1 MKDKEIGLFELYT
14 NAIRGK
20 LENEFSYKNVHQIP
34 KLVKITLNM
43 GVGKAAQDKKFID
56 KAISDLVLI
65 AGQKPKI
72 TYVKNSEAGFKIRS
86 GWPIGIMVTLRGPKM
101 YEFLERLLY
110 ISLPLSRDFRGL
122 NKKSFDRRGNY
133 NFGIRDQS
141 IFREIPYEQVDA
153 LRGMDIAVTT
163 TANTDAEAYA
173 LLLALGFP
181 FTGAKI
187 AQDQE

>member
-1 MKDKEIGLFELYT
+1 MKEVRLIELY
-14 NAIRGK
+14 NSAIR
-20 LENEFSYKNVHQIP
+20 ENLKKTYSYDNPHKIP
-34 KLVKITLNM
+34 KLVKVTINM
-43 GVGKAAQDKKFID
+43 GVGKGAQDKKFID
-56 KAISDLVLI
+56 KAMSDLILI

-72 TYVKNSEAGFKIRS
+72 TYVRNSEAGFKIRE
-86 GWPIGIMVTLRGPKM
+86 GWPIGLMVTLRGSKM
-101 YEFLERLLY
+101 YDFLERLLY

-153 LRGMDIAVTT
+153 VRGMDIAVTT
-163 TANTDAEAYA
+163 TANTDEEAYS

-181 FTGAKI
+181 FAGAKV
-187 AQDQE
+187 AEDQEK